1 MSRRTLPLLFTAF
14 LMLTGFLLPALQVA
28 ACLTSGSGMPAGC
41 PMKAANKPK
50 QASTTVEKHGC
61 CREASPKPETNVLTG
76 TCCCTIKAAAKP
88 VVRDYRTAFSVVDI
102 VLSSDQQLEL
112 TGPSVIAP
120 SNTKRCVVDVH
131 ISRGPPRGAAPH
143 RGPPTLS

>member
-1 MSRRTLPLLFTAF
+1 
-14 LMLTGFLLPALQVA
+14 
-28 ACLTSGSGMPAGC
+28 
-41 PMKAANKPK
+41 MKAAANKPK

-61 CREASPKPETNVLTG
+61 CRETSPKPETKVLTG

-88 VVRDYRTAFSVVDI
+88 VVRDYRAAFNVVDT
-102 VLSSDQQLEL
+102 VCSSDERFEL
-112 TGPSVIAP
+112 TGPSVIAA
-120 SNTKRCVVDVH
+120 SKTKRYVVDVH